1 MHTYGDKDG
10 NTWEESVSCQHGD
23 IKPSYIEWFMNPLL
37 MQITSNIVLTF
48 ILRDI
53 LEAIF
58 EGLGQAKARDT

>member
-48 ILRDI
+48 TLRDI